1 MKNDS
6 LFQGGKLEGCR
17 GRVNR
22 LTGHRTVSNV
32 WYRGT
37 ALPGAEMTDDEV
49 IRAFEDLT
57 LDPTA
62 FHHREHVRLAFAYLT
77 RYDLFV
83 ALERYR
89 AGLKRLAAHH
99 GAPRKY
105 HETVTCGLL
114 VLIHERM
121 VTRAGADSW
130 EGFVD
135 SNPDMLR
142 WLDGAFFDY
151 YPRDVLTSDIAR
163 STFVLPHREVTR

>member
-6 LFQGGKLEGCR
+6 LFQGGKLERGP

-22 LTGHRTVSNV
+22 LTCQGITTIVWYLGTTPYTRTV
-32 WYRGT
+32 T
-37 ALPGAEMTDDEV
+37 EDQL
-49 IRAFEDLT
+49 IQHFEELT
-57 LDPTA
+57 LDPTT

-77 RYDLFV
+77 RYDLFA

-89 AGLKRLAAHH
+89 GGLKRLAAHH
-99 GAPRKY
+99 RAPRKY

-121 VTRAGADSW
+121 ITRAGSESW

-151 YPRDVLTSDIAR
+151 YPPEVLSSDLAR
-163 STFVLPHREVTR
+163 TTFVLPRPLASE

>member
-6 LFQGGKLEGCR
+6 LFQGGKLDGAR

-22 LTGHRTVSNV
+22 LTGQGIATMMMYH
-32 WYRGT
+32 GT
-37 ALPGAEMTDDEV
+37 HIPQRRMTDDDL
-49 IRAFEDLT
+49 IQHFEDLT

-62 FHHREHVRLAFAYLT
+62 FHHTEHVRLAFAYLT
-77 RYDLFV
+77 RYDLFA

-105 HETVTCGLL
+105 HETVTCGLM

-121 VTRAGADSW
+121 VTRPGSDSW
-130 EGFVD
+130 EGFVE

-151 YPRDVLTSDIAR
+151 YPREVLSSDLAR
-163 STFVLPHREVTR
+163 TTFVLPHLEPTV